1 SSDLLFQKKYLTGIL
16 IRDDIIIENDEGLTA
31 ILEDTLSNSVVTLL
45 GICVFFDILISDEE
59 PPDDCE
65 VKLSH
70 RKKSYL
76 QIYTNSTEERKKA
89 IKAIQ
94 DSNFE
99 TASDDM
105 WSFHHKVT
113 RENGIQLSE

>member
-1 SSDLLFQKKYLTGIL
+1 MNKAKSTIDSKVSSQKIKGKYYYLLRLYSSLINSQK
-16 IRDDIIIENDEGLTA
+16 A
-31 ILEDTLSNSVVTLL
+31 VVTLL